1 MNKLTKIMS
10 ILTLLVILIAIGVPM
25 TTQAQTDVP
34 EWNEGDSWA
43 MGYEKD
49 LDVLFAPGINMIRD
63 QIEDDLE
70 TDEEFESFDFNF
82 EGEVSTY
89 YVYEVVEVGDDY
101 YVLEIYAGTE
111 VKMQGDFEATGQLPK
126 EGTSEEDDDTEIR
139 TISGNGDLHYLS
151 KLTGEAVFTKN
162 ELALESL
169 EFDIEMSMEGNLN
182 LYNFP
187 DIEILEE
194 DDEFYYTDYSFGIM
208 FNFEASMEMSFDP
221 ALDMYNFPIE
231 ENTEWIASSTMT
243 ISGTYQGKFDITGL
257 PEEIK
262 EDFERDMGIELPII
276 FEEFEVESIDEIE
289 YGTIEETSDP
299 VEIPMK
305 CTGTDTIVLHDGT
318 TVDVYILEFDM
329 PTSPYQPSQPSFMM
343 KYSSEHGNIVTTE
356 SSLRNTPFGEFVAD
370 DTIEMESVEAS
381 EAKQNI
387 DTMGEEE
394 EENGFPIPFA
404 STQMV
409 MISLIVAVM
418 IAMILKSKV
427 PKNKN

>member
-10 ILTLLVILIAIGVPM
+10 ILTLLVILFAINVPM
-25 TTQAQTDVP
+25 TSQAQTDVP

-49 LDVLFAPGINMIRD
+49 LDVLFAPGLDMIRD
-63 QIEDDLE
+63 QIEGDLE
-70 TDEEFESFDFNF
+70 TEEEFESFDFNF
-82 EGEVSTY
+82 EGDVSTY
-89 YVYEVVEVGDDY
+89 YVFEVVEEGDDY

-126 EGTSEEDDDTEIR
+126 EGTSEEDNDTETR
-139 TISGNGDLHYLS
+139 TISGDGDLHYMS

-169 EFDIEMSMEGNLN
+169 EFDIEMSIEGNLN

-194 DDEFYYTDYSFGIM
+194 KEEFQYRDYSFGII
-208 FNFEASMEMSFDP
+208 FNFEASIEMSFDP
-221 ALDMYNFPIE
+221 ALDIYNFPIE
-231 ENTEWIASSTMT
+231 ENTNWIANSTMT
-243 ISGTYQGKFDITGL
+243 ISGTYQGKFDITGI
-257 PEEIK
+257 PEELKQDIA
-262 EDFERDMGIELPII
+262 EEMGMEFPII
-276 FEEFEVESIDEIE
+276 FEDLEVEDIDEVE
-289 YGTIEETSDP
+289 YGTIEETNSP

-329 PTSPYQPSQPSFMM
+329 PTSPYQPTPPSFMM

-356 SSLRNTPFGEFVAD
+356 SSLTNTQFGEFVAD
-370 DTIEMESVEAS
+370 DNIEMESVETS
-381 EAKQNI
+381 EARQNI
-387 DTMGEEE
+387 DAMGEEE
-394 EENGFPIPFA
+394 ENGLPIPFA

-418 IAMILKSKV
+418 IAMILKTKV